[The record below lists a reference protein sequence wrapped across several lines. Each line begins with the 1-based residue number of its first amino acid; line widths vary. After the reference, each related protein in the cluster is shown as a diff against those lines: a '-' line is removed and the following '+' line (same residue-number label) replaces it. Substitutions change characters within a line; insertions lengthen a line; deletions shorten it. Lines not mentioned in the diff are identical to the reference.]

1 MNPLTRLIRWLGEPG
16 RLRRRAR
23 RTADAHE
30 RASLLLRAA
39 TLADDAAIHLEAA
52 VALAQAGRH
61 AEAAESWR
69 RAIQLRPL
77 LIPAEAQLA
86 ALAPVL
92 PRVAHEVLDGLSRA
106 PMSKRHWKL
115 ERRGSLDGEERW
127 RIEQE
132 VHWTFAELLP
142 TLRYVASTVAHTTGA
157 PGRLRI
163 DCDRLERDGEDDDRL
178 LQMGE
183 AVFTWDET
191 RQITGVR
198 VHE

>member
-1 MNPLTRLIRWLGEPG
+1 MNPLTRLVRWLGEPG

-39 TLADDAAIHLEAA
+39 TLSDDGVGHLEAA
-52 VALAQAGRH
+52 VALA
-61 AEAAESWR
+61 EARRFEESAASWR
-69 RAIQLRPL
+69 RAIQLRPSM
-77 LIPAEAQLA
+77 IPTETQLS

-92 PRVAHEVLDGLSRA
+92 TQVAREVLDGLSR
-106 PMSKRHWKL
+106 PTKSRRHWKL

-142 TLRYVASTVAHTTGA
+142 TLRFVASAVAHTTGA

-163 DCDRLERDGEDDDRL
+163 DCDRLERGGEDEDRL

-183 AVFTWDET
+183 AIFTWDET

-198 VHE
+198 IHE